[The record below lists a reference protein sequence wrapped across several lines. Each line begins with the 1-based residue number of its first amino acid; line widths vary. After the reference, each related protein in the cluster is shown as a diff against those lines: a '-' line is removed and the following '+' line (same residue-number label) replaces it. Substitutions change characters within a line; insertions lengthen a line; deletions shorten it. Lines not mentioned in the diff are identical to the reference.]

1 MKQAVVL
8 AAVLAMAFGA
18 PQYLIENKEM
28 SAALV
33 EDGCRM
39 EYVTVWEDV
48 EAEEVNKVIC
58 ETEFREE
65 CFTEH
70 EEVCVNAT
78 EKVCSMVDEMVCVDS
93 VTNKC
98 GLEQVLK
105 NETYTETECTKVYK
119 NICEYEWIGEGKS
132 KKWVPVE
139 DSCVTKPFEE
149 CEDVM
154 KYKENYVEEEVCRD
168 IPIKD
173 CRNMPKEVCEDPAE
187 NQICEEVPTEKC
199 EIVPHE
205 ECKQITGTV
214 PKKVSKKVT
223 KVMCD
228 GEEEANQSD
237 IELKTSI
244 DTADASENEIDD
256 KPEFDESELPKIN
269 ANPEITTEVSVDN
282 TKEVELGIDISEE
295 KEEEESGSGLSDE
308 ESSEMT
314 TKNAVDITEESMDE
328 DTETTEKPMEV
339 TEMAS
344 TTISTTENIVT
355 EMTETVTT
363 DAPEAAKDITTD
375 SALPDPSEAPKRKF
389 DDSRIIFSDEAID
402 SRNKVLATRV
412 FIDDGLLSPRTST
425 EKAVPSGSSGS
436 DRIFF
441 PDQDFKG

>member
-425 EKAVPSGSSGS
+425 EKAVPSGSSDS